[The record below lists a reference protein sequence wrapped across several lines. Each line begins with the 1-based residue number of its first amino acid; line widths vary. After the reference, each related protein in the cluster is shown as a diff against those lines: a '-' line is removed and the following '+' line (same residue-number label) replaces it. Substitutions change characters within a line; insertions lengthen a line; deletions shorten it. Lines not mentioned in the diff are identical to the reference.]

1 MFLTA
6 FLRWRRR
13 RTPEEQVFYAREH
26 SRATLGW
33 VGLGIH
39 QGVHVFLVLLVG
51 FQGGMVQSFDF
62 GFVFCLLR

>member
-1 MFLTA
+1 MASTA
-6 FLRWRRR
+6 
-13 RTPEEQVFYAREH
+13 Y
-26 SRATLGW
+26 SRGTGILCEGAFTSNVGLGW